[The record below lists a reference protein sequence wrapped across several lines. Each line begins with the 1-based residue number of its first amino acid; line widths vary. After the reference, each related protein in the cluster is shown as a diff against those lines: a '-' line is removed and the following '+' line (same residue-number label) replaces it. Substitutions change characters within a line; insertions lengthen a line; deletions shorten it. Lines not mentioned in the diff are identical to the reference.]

1 MAEVK
6 NKIVTVE
13 SLQAVYDNLIGA
25 IANPNLLINGDF
37 QVWQRGT
44 NFDNVDVFT
53 YTADRWAN
61 CPANEQNLSVSKDN
75 NGIKLTTTDER
86 VCIFQPIDKKLEGK
100 EYTFS
105 ISVDG
110 VIYDSVTFNV
120 SGTDWHP
127 FDLYHNGVKMGAFSI
142 QHKSNFDHTY
152 LEIYIER
159 QSAVINW
166 VKIEQGSKATP
177 FVPKS
182 YTEELMICKRYYTNH
197 DTVASIYYDYT
208 DNSYA
213 ALIAFEWMRTLPTV
227 VSAYG
232 WALDNTAIGMAS
244 TSSEVMERQENK
256 ILIKYKFPRAKANS
270 ACCISSSIELDAE
283 IYPDT

>member
-6 NKIVTVE
+6 DKVITVE
-13 SLQAVYDNLIGA
+13 SLKAVYDNIVTN
-25 IANPNLLINGDF
+25 IANPNILVNGDF

-44 NFDNVDVFT
+44 SFNNVGTFV

-61 CPANEQNLSVSKDN
+61 CPANEQNLSVSRDD
-75 NGIKLTTTDER
+75 NGIRLATTDER

-100 EYTFS
+100 DYTFS

-110 VIYDSVTFNV
+110 VVYDSVTFNV

-127 FDLYHNGVKMGAFSI
+127 FDLYYNGVRMGAFSI
-142 QHKSNFDHTY
+142 QHKANFDHTY
-152 LEIYIER
+152 LEIYIEK

-182 YTEELMICKRYYTNH
+182 YTEELMLCKRYYTKHN
-197 DTVASIYYDYT
+197 TVATIYYDYT

-213 ALIAFEWMRTLPTV
+213 TLVGFEWMRTLPTV
-227 VSAYG
+227 VNTAG
-232 WALDNTAIGMAS
+232 WALNNSAIGMAS
-244 TSSEVMERQENK
+244 ESYEVMERQENK
-256 ILIKYKFPRAKANS
+256 ILIRYRFPQSKANS
-270 ACCISSSIELDAE
+270 ACCFSANIELDAE
-283 IYPDT
+283 IHS